1 MARVELLYPFAE
13 NELLELMESYPSLE
27 DPWSGRRRSRRT
39 WARARTCRRG
49 SRRSCPRASRYEY
62 IGRPLRASPGEGYPA
77 AHRAAQARIVRR
89 ALGLDPI

>member
-1 MARVELLYPFAE
+1 MK
-13 NELLELMESYPSLE
+13 SYPSL
-27 DPWSGRRRSRRT
+27 RT
-39 WARARTCRRG
+39 LVWAQEEPQNMG
-49 SRRSCPRASRYEY
+49 PRMHMSPRLQAILPEGVSYEY